1 MLPSTLGV
9 PNNGTRTYSIPAH
22 ELFYRRHVVPD
33 ELEPLHDRVFDWMNV
48 EDDSDGTYAV
58 LIPQPFEDAWF
69 GDVGGKTPKAV
80 RPALPTTPNIR
91 VSRP

>member
-1 MLPSTLGV
+1 MCKSNVIYG
-9 PNNGTRTYSIPAH
+9 AH
-22 ELFYRRHVVPD
+22 PYIADDDYRIDFPLVPD